1 MQYGEIARAYGDLTA
16 RMLKKSLYSRTPPL
30 DVTDGVLKQW
40 VLKYRV
46 PAGAVTLQGAD
57 ELEKRYGAA
66 IRHLVAENR
75 TGYKLQ
81 AALKKLTPPLYVSDQ
96 ASKDWLRKY
105 GTAEPVRQINSAGHL
120 KCTSA
125 SVFVMMT
132 RRRPSGRMACKIGC
146 IPQRTSQR
154 QQRYARRGSPRTG
167 ARLGSCSTEYR

>member
-96 ASKDWLRKY
+96 ASKLWLSKY
-105 GTAEPVRQINSAGHL
+105 GSTKPVAQTNSAGEL
-120 KCTSA
+120 EMRVGSVSA
-125 SVFVMMT
+125 RMT
-132 RRRPSGRMACKIGC
+132 K
-146 IPQRTSQR
+146 
-154 QQRYARRGSPRTG
+154 
-167 ARLGSCSTEYR
+167 